1 MRWPKRLSVALFTWL
16 CALCCLWGTDKD
28 RNYAETQLAHV
39 REQMGTIIA
48 PMPSLL
54 GVSNIHKVNL
64 DIELGLPSGQHAS
77 KAAGGPIRPL
87 VLPRYDLLVYDL
99 LVYDL
104 LHVTG
109 GRHVHTVRFKFRSPL
124 FTIGDHKIWKCR
136 LGA

>member
-54 GVSNIHKVNL
+54 GVSNFHKFNL

-87 VLPRYDLLVYDL
+87 VL
-99 LVYDL
+99 
-104 LHVTG
+104 
-109 GRHVHTVRFKFRSPL
+109 SPV
-124 FTIGDHKIWKCR
+124 
-136 LGA
+136 